1 MFKVRK
7 HELNAIM
14 DEIIERHENDT
25 DAIIKLVLI
34 NNIIIHLFIQIHKE
48 CLKKLMK

>member
-1 MFKVRK
+1 MFPVSK
-7 HELNAIM
+7 HELNVIM
-14 DEIIERHENDT
+14 DEIIERHENDI

-34 NNIIIHLFIQIHKE
+34 NHIIIYLFIQIHKE